1 MTPRQMMYDKLGPTV
16 VGALEKRSFAAQYCA
31 TKEEARQAVLSLIEE
46 GQVVAWGGSATVDAL
61 GVKEALK
68 EKGQPMLDRD
78 AVDDPEEKTAILKKA
93 LTSDVYLM
101 SSNAISADGQLV
113 NVDGTGNRVA
123 ALIYGPEKVIV
134 VAGMNKIAPTLDEA
148 ESRVRNWAAP
158 MNAQRFQRGTPCCTT
173 GKCADCLSQGSI
185 CAQTVITRLC
195 KPAGRIHV
203 ILVGEDLG
211 M

>member
-1 MTPRQMMYDKLGPTV
+1 MTAKQSMYDKLGPTV
-16 VGALEKRSFAAQYCA
+16 AAALQKRSFAAQYCA
-31 TKEEARQAVLSLIEE
+31 TKEEARQAVLALIEE
-46 GQVVAWGGSATVDAL
+46 GDVVSWGGSMTVDAL

-68 EKGQPMLDRD
+68 ERNQPVLDRET
-78 AVDDPEEKTAILKKA
+78 VDDPAEKKAILKKA
-93 LTSDVYLM
+93 LTCDVYLM

-113 NVDGTGNRVA
+113 NLDGTGNRVA

-134 VAGMNKIAPTLDEA
+134 VAGMNKITPTVEEA

-158 MNAQRFQRGTPCCTT
+158 MNAQRFQRGTPCCVT
-173 GKCADCLSQGSI
+173 GKCGDCLSQGSI
-185 CAQTVITRLC
+185 CANTVITRLC